1 MKICL
6 NPTQLFFCKF
16 TPLNS
21 INIHKFALICIF
33 IQIGSSLMESLASKL
48 VPKSVQKL
56 IPYQSARRLGGS
68 GHLWLNANELET
80 CAQYGDLSKG
90 SNDHYNRYPDFLP
103 HDTAQAYLNYCEQ
116 EAGQLNAEIVTV
128 RGADEAID
136 LLIRTFCNPGNDQ
149 IIICPP
155 TYGMY
160 EFCADSFAV
169 NTCKIPLLENLQLDV
184 DKIKQQL
191 PTSTLLFLCSPNN
204 PTGNSINEGDIIT
217 LLEASKDSTLVV
229 IDEAYIEFSKHNS
242 ALHLMNKYPHLI
254 VIRTLSKAFGLAA
267 IRCGFLLADSS
278 VMSYISRLI
287 APYPI
292 ADPTAEIALKAL
304 SKDGLKA
311 MLKQTTELIEVREWF
326 ITQLQQLSIV
336 KQLYSSETNFILIR
350 FESSVS
356 PYDFLIAQGVVT
368 RNQAHEAALKD
379 CVRITIGSKQ
389 SMTETL
395 NALKNLNLTVQT

>member
-1 MKICL
+1 MPFIG
-6 NPTQLFFCKF
+6 
-16 TPLNS
+16 
-21 INIHKFALICIF
+21 INIHSVSLLCIF
-33 IQIGSSLMESLASKL
+33 IQVGSSLMESLASKL
-48 VPKSVQKL
+48 VPKAVQKL

-160 EFCADSFAV
+160 EFCADSFSV
-169 NTCKIPLLENLQLDV
+169 NTCKVPLLENFQLDV
-184 DKIKQQL
+184 DKIKEQL
-191 PTSTLLFLCSPNN
+191 STSTLLFLCSPNN
-204 PTGNSINEGDIIT
+204 PTGNSINEADIIT

-267 IRCGFLLADSS
+267 IRCGFLIADNS
-278 VMSYISRLI
+278 VMTYINRLI

-304 SKDGLKA
+304 SQDGLKA
-311 MLKQTTELIEVREWF
+311 MLKQTTELIEIRQWF
-326 ITQLQQLSIV
+326 IEQLQELSIV

-350 FESSVS
+350 FDSSVS
-356 PYDFLIAQGVVT
+356 PYDYLMTQGVVT
-368 RNQAHEAALKD
+368 RNQAHETVLKD
-379 CVRITIGSKQ
+379 CVRITIGSQQ
-389 SMTETL
+389 SMIETL
-395 NALKNLNLTVQT
+395 NVLKNLNLVASA

>member
-1 MKICL
+1 M
-6 NPTQLFFCKF
+6 Q
-16 TPLNS
+16 
-21 INIHKFALICIF
+21 
-33 IQIGSSLMESLASKL
+33 SLASKL
-48 VPKSVQKL
+48 VPEAVQKL

-68 GHLWLNANELET
+68 GHLWLNANELES
-80 CAQYGDLSKG
+80 CYQYGDLSKG

-116 EAGQLNAEIVTV
+116 KTGKLDCEIVTL

-136 LLIRTFCNPGNDQ
+136 LLVRTFCKPGDDQ

-169 NTCKIPLLENLQLDV
+169 NTCKIPLLESFQLDV
-184 DKIKQQL
+184 AQIKEQL
-191 PTSTLLFLCSPNN
+191 PSSTLLFLCSPNN
-204 PTGNSINEGDIIT
+204 PTGNSINEIDIID

-267 IRCGFLLADSS
+267 IRCGFLLANVS
-278 VMSYISRLI
+278 VMSYVKRLV

-292 ADPTAEIALKAL
+292 ADPSAEIALKAL
-304 SKDGLKA
+304 SEAGLKT
-311 MLKQTTELIEVREWF
+311 MLKQTTDLIEVRDWF
-326 ITQLQQLSIV
+326 GLQLQKLSTI
-336 KQLYSSETNFILIR
+336 KYIYSSETNFILIK
-350 FESSVS
+350 FNTTTS
-356 PYDFLIAQGVVT
+356 PYDYLVSQGIIA
-368 RNQAHEAALKD
+368 RNQAHEAVLND
-379 CVRITIGSKQ
+379 CVRITIGSKE
-389 SMTETL
+389 SMIETL
-395 NALKNLNLTVQT
+395 NALKNLN

>member
-1 MKICL
+1 MPFIG
-6 NPTQLFFCKF
+6 
-16 TPLNS
+16 
-21 INIHKFALICIF
+21 INIHYISLICIF
-33 IQIGSSLMESLASKL
+33 TQVGSSLMESLASKL
-48 VPKSVQKL
+48 VPKAVQKL

-160 EFCADSFAV
+160 EFCADSLSV
-169 NTCKIPLLENLQLDV
+169 NTCKVPLLENFQLDV

-204 PTGNSINEGDIIT
+204 PTGNSIDETDIIT

-242 ALHLMNKYPHLI
+242 ALYLMNKYPHLI

-267 IRCGFLLADSS
+267 IRCGFLIADSS
-278 VMSYISRLI
+278 VMTYINRLI

-311 MLKQTTELIEVREWF
+311 MLKQTAELIEIRQWF
-326 ITQLQQLSIV
+326 VTQLQQLSIV

-350 FESSVS
+350 FDSSVS
-356 PYDFLIAQGVVT
+356 PYDYLMTQGVVT
-368 RNQAHEAALKD
+368 RNQAHEAVLKD
-379 CVRITIGSKQ
+379 CVRITIGSQQ
-389 SMTETL
+389 SMIETL
-395 NALKNLNLTVQT
+395 NALKNLNLAAQA